1 MTEFIC
7 GYPVEALVLF
17 GEACRRAG
25 VTEKDLLVFCTNAAN
40 AYEYVI
46 SRFNEGIDRAIAEG
60 ILYGKK
66 D

>member
-7 GYPVEALVLF
+7 GYPMEALILF

-25 VTEKDLLVFCTNAAN
+25 VTEKDLLVFCTNAVN
-40 AYEYVI
+40 AYRYVI
-46 SRFNEGIDRAIAEG
+46 SRFEEAGVRAIEEG
-60 ILYGKK
+60 LLYGKK